1 MAASLIIALAGTRH
15 GHAGQFREP
24 LRSGTPVRLVRE
36 GDNRFDKNA
45 IAAWVRRDA
54 LGGQAPPESRLNT
67 VAWRLGFVPAK
78 ASDKNYA
85 ALLAPVMDSGVE
97 LKAQIQQHRGLA
109 VVIEIFLPPA
119 ALLEPELAAAVAR

>member
-1 MAASLIIALAGTRH
+1 MASLIIALAGTRH
-15 GHAGQFREP
+15 GHAGQFPQP

-36 GDNRFDKNA
+36 ADNRFDKNA

-54 LGGQAPPESRLNT
+54 LGDQAPPENRLNM

-85 ALLAPVMDSGVE
+85 ALLAPLMDRGVE
-97 LKAQIQQHRGLA
+97 LTAKIQQHRGTS
-109 VVIEIFLPPA
+109 VVIEISAPEGVDLA
-119 ALLEPELAAAVAR
+119 RLEGAAAR

>member
-1 MAASLIIALAGTRH
+1 MASLIIALAGTKH
-15 GHAGQFREP
+15 GNAGQFRDP

-36 GDNRFDKNA
+36 ADNPFDKNA

-54 LGGQAPPESRLNT
+54 LGDQAPPENRLNT

-85 ALLAPVMDSGVE
+85 ALLAPVMDSGIE
-97 LKAQIQQHRGLA
+97 LEAQIQQHRGTA

-119 ALLEPELAAAVAR
+119 ALSAPELAAAVAR